1 MTAQARLMVLIL
13 SLTLAFGAGFFFN
26 DYLGSREEVAPTY
39 RAGKVHKEGT
49 VEIARVPYEKPK
61 FKAPIN
67 PKKSKQVAT
76 VELEIQPDDPVL
88 KPRTVDT
95 YPVVKECLT
104 VADFMCPPVKLRLDL
119 NELDGQHVVTAKAQN
134 GQIMDSI
141 HIPYQ
146 NGRLPKDKHIVGT
159 YAQDGAYTVVAMKD
173 VFGGRIA
180 LGGGIAASDGRLDP
194 LLAVQYSWR

>member
-26 DYLGSREEVAPTY
+26 DYLDSREEVAPTY

-76 VELEIQPDDPVL
+76 VELEIQPD
-88 KPRTVDT
+88 KPRVIHT
-95 YPVVKECLT
+95 YANQCLT
-104 VADFMCPPVKLRLDL
+104 ASDLECPPVKLRLDI
-119 NELDGQHVVTAKAQN
+119 NELDGQHVVTAKTES
-134 GQIMDSI
+134 GTILKSV

-146 NGRLPKDKHIVGT
+146 NSRLPKDKHIVGT
-159 YAQDGAYTVVAMKD
+159 YAQDGSYTVVGLKD
-173 VFGGRIA
+173 FLGGRIA

-194 LLAVQYSWR
+194 LLAVQFSWR